1 MIKVLTNNNPKP
13 PAEYNNSNPVS
24 LMHDIE
30 EKIISLVAEI
40 KHWEEKPGSNVTA
53 YEKD

>member
-40 KHWEEKPGSNVTA
+40 KNWEKIMNHNVTT